1 MRSKTLILS
10 SLKQF
15 PSNTPRAIVTFID
28 NTESMLG
35 KIRLYN
41 LNSLDEGVK
50 MGIYLDGEVKTMDL
64 VRKFD
69 SYEFSTKD
77 KLDLNKEIYC
87 ALIDTSKNNDVV
99 LCGGSY
105 SGYFSSDENG
115 QNAFLTPQINEE
127 REEETSFEPKV
138 QEESTPCPNCDCE
151 NCEYKKYFYEQHKKE
166 TQITP
171 NDNILTEQEMQPLE
185 ANISALKNEEEY
197 DVESTSLKS
206 QDNEI
211 KNSPEDFLSQISEQ
225 LDEMFERYPLDPV
238 IMNIIPNSKIIKV
251 SDAVDGKPY
260 ILGVMYEDD
269 EIKYLVYGVPSNYSQ
284 KAPDELGE
292 NYNWLPLDVN
302 APYSEGYY
310 LIYQDASTGKLVP
323 IKVEWYKKRMYAQT

>member
-28 NTESMLG
+28 NTESILG

-41 LNSLDEGVK
+41 LKSLDTGVK

-64 VRKFD
+64 VQKFD

-115 QNAFLTPQINEE
+115 QNVFLSPQI
-127 REEETSFEPKV
+127 EEEPEEEVCSEAEQ
-138 QEESTPCPNCDCE
+138 QEEITPCPNCDCE
-151 NCEYKKYFYEQHKKE
+151 NCEYKKYFYEQHKQE
-166 TQITP
+166 NEIAS
-171 NDNILTEQEMQPLE
+171 NDKNSTEQEEQTLDT
-185 ANISALKNEEEY
+185 NISALKNET
-197 DVESTSLKS
+197 ESDIKSENLKS
-206 QDNEI
+206 TEAEVN
-211 KNSPEDFLSQISEQ
+211 PENFLSQISEQ

-238 IMNIIPNSKIIKV
+238 IMSIIPNSKIIKV

-302 APYSEGYY
+302 APYADGYY

-323 IKVEWYKKRMYAQT
+323 IKVE